1 MYDGDMKSIQIRDV
15 PDSIHRTLK
24 ERAAR
29 AGVSLSEY
37 LLAEVRR
44 VAERPAVSDVLRLA
58 AGRSGGVEAGEI
70 VESVRS
76 GRDHSGGR

>member
-1 MYDGDMKSIQIRDV
+1 MYDRAMKSIQIRDV
-15 PDSIHRTLK
+15 PDSIHRILR

-37 LLAEVRR
+37 LLAEVKR

-58 AGRSGGVEAGEI
+58 GSRSGGAGVDEI

-76 GRDHSGGR
+76 GRDRT

>member
-1 MYDGDMKSIQIRDV
+1 MKSIQIRDV
-15 PDSIHRTLK
+15 PDSIHRILR

-37 LLAEVRR
+37 LLAEVKR

-58 AGRSGGVEAGEI
+58 GSRSGGAGVDEI

-76 GRDHSGGR
+76 GRDRT